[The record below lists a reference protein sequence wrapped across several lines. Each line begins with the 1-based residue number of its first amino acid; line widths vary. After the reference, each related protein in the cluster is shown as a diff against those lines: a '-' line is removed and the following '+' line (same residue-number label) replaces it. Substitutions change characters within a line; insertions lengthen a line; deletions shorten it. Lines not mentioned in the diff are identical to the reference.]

1 MEVTETIVTVSLN
14 HAYRVRRMKR
24 IATILVVLIISSV
37 VFSQENQKNLPEGY
51 GDITWGTPLKEA
63 KDKIRGKIVY
73 TDDKR
78 VIISRDGSITYY
90 YGFLYLDPSKL
101 PSTVRE
107 TEAEN
112 PPADNENAEGESRLF
127 YVALSFPYLDYN
139 DVKKK
144 LEDKF
149 GEANMESIKDMQGSM
164 AWTSDKTVI
173 ILWVDRYE
181 DNPYSRR
188 ITYISQ
194 EISKE
199 LNEYQDQV
207 FNRDEIEVL
216 NNLSP

>member
-1 MEVTETIVTVSLN
+1 MKQITI
-14 HAYRVRRMKR
+14 
-24 IATILVVLIISSV
+24 ILSVLLVASV
-37 VFSQENQKNLPEGY
+37 IFSQENRKALPEGY
-51 GDITWGTPLKEA
+51 GEMTWGTSMKDA
-63 KDKIRGKIVY
+63 KDTIKGKIVY

-101 PSTVRE
+101 PSTEKE
-107 TEAEN
+107 TPAGDPSAE
-112 PPADNENAEGESRLF
+112 DEESKGESRLF
-127 YVALSFPYLDYN
+127 YVALSFPYLDYK
-139 DVKKK
+139 DVKSK
-144 LEDKF
+144 LEEKF
-149 GEANMESIKDMQGSM
+149 GPANMESIKDMQGSI
-164 AWTSDKTVI
+164 AWTSEKTII
-173 ILWVDRYE
+173 ILWVNQYE

-199 LNEYQDQV
+199 LNEYQDKV